1 MKTMCLEGAPEM
13 EGKTREQKEQRWQ
26 EMAARVDK
34 LTDRLGNP
42 VDEGIK
48 ETVIIL
54 NLLGFPTTMSCEGH
68 AERAVGGPWVD
79 MRPEGLEALRAQWD
93 QAERACQT
101 AREEKRPQEE
111 MDRLYQALREA
122 RKEMETPVF
131 QLAGRLMAYL
141 IEFYQERMVPHD
153 RRLILHNFLAA
164 FRLQS
169 HGVFLQEIADV
180 AQREAKLLEYQ
191 EEMRA
196 FTTFLKAHYFTD

>member
-1 MKTMCLEGAPEM
+1 MNLEGVPEM
-13 EGKTREQKEQRWQ
+13 EALTREQKEQCWQ

-34 LTDRLGNP
+34 ITDRLGKP

-54 NLLGFPTTMSCEGH
+54 NLLGFPTSMSCEGH

-79 MRPEGLEALRAQWD
+79 MRPEGVEALKEKWK
-93 QAERACQT
+93 QAERACQ
-101 AREEKRPQEE
+101 AAEEKKRSPKE
-111 MDRLYQALREA
+111 MEGFYQTLREA
-122 RKEMETPVF
+122 RKELETPVL
-131 QLAGRLMAYL
+131 QLAGRLMPYL
-141 IEFYQERMVPHD
+141 VEFYQERMVSHD
-153 RRLILHNFLAA
+153 RRLVLHDFFAA

-169 HGVFLQEIADV
+169 HGVFLQGIADV

-196 FTTFLKAHYFTD
+196 FTAFLKAHYFTD

>member
-1 MKTMCLEGAPEM
+1 M
-13 EGKTREQKEQRWQ
+13 EALTREQKEQRWQ
-26 EMAARVDK
+26 EMVTRVDK
-34 LTDRLGNP
+34 ITDRLGKP
-42 VDEGIK
+42 VDAGIK
-48 ETVIIL
+48 ETVIVL

-79 MRPEGLEALRAQWD
+79 MRPEGVEALKEQWR

-101 AREEKRPQEE
+101 AEEEKRPPKE
-111 MDRLYQALREA
+111 MEGFYQTLREA
-122 RKEMETPVF
+122 RKELERPVL

-141 IEFYQERMVPHD
+141 IAFYQERMVSHD
-153 RRLILHNFLAA
+153 RRLILHNSFAS

-191 EEMRA
+191 EEMRT
-196 FTTFLKAHYFTD
+196 FTAFLKACYFTD